1 MYDIISKNKTEVKT
15 EECKFKTKVKTENI
29 EQNEPKI
36 ETTSK
41 SSKIELAKISK
52 YNYKCDFGNP
62 VQSKQFDLEL
72 LKNINLNEQSSI
84 WLINYSITS
93 DNYFR

>member
-1 MYDIISKNKTEVKT
+1 MYDIIGKNKTEVKT

-52 YNYKCDFGNP
+52 FWKSCI
-62 VQSKQFDLEL
+62 VQ
-72 LKNINLNEQSSI
+72 
-84 WLINYSITS
+84 TV
-93 DNYFR
+93 